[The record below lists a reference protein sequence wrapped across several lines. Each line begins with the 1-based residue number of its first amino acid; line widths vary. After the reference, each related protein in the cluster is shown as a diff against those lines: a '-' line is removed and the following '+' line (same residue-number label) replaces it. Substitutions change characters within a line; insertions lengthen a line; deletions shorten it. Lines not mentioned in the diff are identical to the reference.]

1 MSGRLLYVAVFLGA
15 SLGYAQ
21 RITMSL
27 DGTWSVAESAGPDEM
42 PRTYGHQGPVPG
54 LANLARP
61 AFAGVDQFDS
71 RELLHNRIRRGELP
85 KNTVLPQVGVTRQQR
100 NYFWYR
106 HVHAGGAARRRHPPK
121 VNKAQFGTAV
131 WLNGRK
137 IGEHFGCFTAG
148 ISISQR
154 P

>member
-1 MSGRLLYVAVFLGA
+1 MLPFFWARASG
-15 SLGYAQ
+15 SPQ

-54 LANLARP
+54 LTNLARP

-85 KNTVLPQVGVTRQQR
+85 KSTVLPDGRGHTRNSAITSGTR
-100 NYFWYR
+100 AR
-106 HVHAGGAARRRHPPK
+106 SARRSGSRS
-121 VNKAQFGTAV
+121 
-131 WLNGRK
+131 R
-137 IGEHFGCFTAG
+137 
-148 ISISQR
+148 S
-154 P
+154 